1 MISFLPFQEQILQYS
16 GKVLSIDVPKERI
29 FKSDA
34 CFKIAD
40 AMLISICKK
49 WFSGYQYNFEVEI
62 SKKSTLVFKPK
73 TIVVQNQSI
82 VMKSKQ
88 EYGNDT

>member
-1 MISFLPFQEQILQYS
+1 M
-16 GKVLSIDVPKERI
+16 SIDVPKERI

-49 WFSGYQYNFEVEI
+49 YPLISGYQYDFEVEI

>member
-1 MISFLPFQEQILQYS
+1 MHISLPDIISFLPFQEQILQYS
-16 GKVLSIDVPKERI
+16 GNVLSIDVPKERI

-49 WFSGYQYNFEVEI
+49 YPLISGYQYNFKVEI
-62 SKKSTLVFKPK
+62 FKKSTA
-73 TIVVQNQSI
+73 T
-82 VMKSKQ
+82 
-88 EYGNDT
+88 

>member
-1 MISFLPFQEQILQYS
+1 MHITLPCIISFLPFQEQILQYS
-16 GKVLSIDVPKERI
+16 GKVSSINVPKERI

-49 WFSGYQYNFEVEI
+49 YPLDNRIRYQYDFKVEI
-62 SKKSTLVFKPK
+62 SKKST
-73 TIVVQNQSI
+73 T
-82 VMKSKQ
+82 
-88 EYGNDT
+88 